1 MIKPGSACYLG
12 ALCLLLVVSTLQAQ
26 TQPIYYNTSSTTQ
39 SQNKLYSVATNGSAN
54 TGLFTAAGAVSRC
67 TAVAV
72 DGLNGKLIFIDGAS
86 NSLWRVNLDGSA
98 LTLIKSNLIGYPGD
112 LALDVLNQRI
122 YFTTSSTIQSSNT
135 VQQLDYAGAGN
146 SVLFTAT
153 GPTANGGNG
162 VSRCTAL
169 AVDLSHSRIF
179 VADAGAQKIW
189 SMNLAGGALTTVAAT
204 TNCFPTG
211 VALDTTNQQVYFTA
225 SSATQTS
232 NFIQRVNYNA
242 SGLITRFA
250 ASGSGVQRCTALDLN
265 LADSIIY
272 LSDAGANTLWRIPLG
287 GGSATAV
294 LSGLPATAKK
304 VRWFGGPA
312 SRPAP
317 GFTQIQVS
325 GTNAVFNVT
334 NGFIGGTYY
343 LLTSTNVTTPLSQW
357 VPILTNVLGA
367 SGNFTL
373 TASNSFS
380 LSTRQRFYIL
390 AVH

>member
-1 MIKPGSACYLG
+1 MINPGSRRYLG
-12 ALCLLLVVSTLQAQ
+12 ALFLLLVVGTLQAQ
-26 TQPIYYNTSSTTQ
+26 PQPIYYNTSSATQ

-86 NSLWRVNLDGSA
+86 NSIWRVNLDGSA

-135 VQQLDYAGAGN
+135 VQQIDYAGAGN

-169 AVDLSHSRIF
+169 AVDLLRSRIF

-211 VALDTTNQQVYFTA
+211 VALDTTNQQVYLTA
-225 SSATQTS
+225 SSATQAS

-250 ASGSGVQRCTALDLN
+250 AAGTSVQRCTALDLD
-265 LADSIIY
+265 LANSIIY
-272 LSDAGANTLWRIPLG
+272 LSDAGANTLWRIPLAG
-287 GGSATAV
+287 GGATTV
-294 LSGLPATAKK
+294 LNGLPATAKK

-325 GTNAVFNVT
+325 GTNAVFNGT

-390 AVH
+390 TVH

>member
-1 MIKPGSACYLG
+1 MINPGWRCLTALG
-12 ALCLLLVVSTLQAQ
+12 LLLIASTLQAQ
-26 TQPIYYNTSSTTQ
+26 PQPIYYNTSSAIQ

-54 TGLFTAAGAVSRC
+54 TGLFTAAGAVARC

-86 NSLWRVNLDGSA
+86 NSLWRINLDGSA
-98 LTLIKSNLIGYPGD
+98 LTLIKSNLTGYPND

-135 VQQLDYAGAGN
+135 VQQLDYAGTGN

-169 AVDLSHSRIF
+169 AVDLLHSRIF

-189 SMNLAGGALTTVAAT
+189 SMNLTGGALTTIAAT

-225 SSATQTS
+225 SSAAQAS

-250 ASGSGVQRCTALDLN
+250 ASGSSVQRCTALDLD

-317 GFTQIQVS
+317 GFTQIQVA

-380 LSTRQRFYIL
+380 LNTRQRFYIL
-390 AVH
+390 TVH